1 MPTRIGGPVI
11 SGFNPRLKTW
21 ADMRSPLVLNG
32 SGWNGSYSEYSRQ
45 WPPSLGPIPSGG
57 PSWTSYKYFKWN
69 SGSLFRHDSKRAGES
84 AVAFIGCFSQEESFD
99 PPHPSYT
106 YLLIG
111 DFGPQNVDNND
122 FLQLVGEPIDIDLG
136 TFIIN
141 ADAHSTTTGSQ
152 FLTED
157 VGTTPFRQIYA
168 IGKLTGF

>member
-32 SGWNGSYSEYSRQ
+32 ATWNSSQTEFSKQ
-45 WPPSLGPIPSGG
+45 FPLSPNDPP
-57 PSWTSYKYFKWN
+57 WTSYKYFKWN
-69 SGSLFRHDSKRAGES
+69 SGSLFRHDTRRVFDWP
-84 AVAFIGCFSQEESFD
+84 VAYIACFSQEESYD
-99 PPHPSYT
+99 APYPSYT
-106 YLLIG
+106 GLNIG
-111 DFGPQNVDNND
+111 DFGPRNVDNND

-141 ADAHSTTTGSQ
+141 ADAHSTTTGGQ
-152 FLTED
+152 TLTD
-157 VGTTPFRQIYA
+157 DIGTTIFRQIYA